1 MAKVFPLNY
10 KTIDKYIKKKSG
22 VYQIRCYN
30 KGKPLILG
38 RLLNE
43 DRLGILYIGFSSNIN
58 RRLKEFMKGM
68 NDKSR
73 EHPAGYKYFIL
84 ELYKK
89 RKFRKNNL
97 RFNLYYLRDY
107 KKEEVRLL
115 MGYAD
120 YFGELPPLNNRDVKE
135 IHWGLNF
142 RKYPKDF
149 D

>member
-1 MAKVFPLNY
+1 MAKVFSFKEEIIN
-10 KTIDKYIKKKSG
+10 KNVENKSG
-22 VYQIRCYN
+22 VYQIRDYN
-30 KGKPLILG
+30 KGKPLVIA
-38 RLLNE
+38 RLCKK
-43 DRLGILYIGFSSNIN
+43 DKLGILYIGSSKHVN
-58 RRLKEFMKGM
+58 RRLKEFIKGM